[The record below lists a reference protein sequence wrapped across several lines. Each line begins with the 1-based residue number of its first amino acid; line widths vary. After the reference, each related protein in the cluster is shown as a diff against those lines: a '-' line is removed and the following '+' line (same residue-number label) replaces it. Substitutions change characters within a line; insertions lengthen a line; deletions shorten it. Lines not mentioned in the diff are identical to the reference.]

1 MTSKK
6 SFEQVK
12 GLIESIEINN
22 FPYLKIIIVLT
33 KEDLQDKKE
42 INSDELQEFI
52 NSNSSFQKEELSSN
66 SKDNLPKLLYK
77 INSAVNGTNNNLPC
91 NFILEAEEL
100 KTSLIN
106 FDGSLSFIL
115 LGDSTVGKTCFYKR
129 YFKNE
134 FNEIDLPT
142 IGIDKETK
150 HVKIKNKSFKIS
162 LWDTAGQERF
172 KKLLPKNYYTN
183 ADGIFLLF
191 DLTNGATFE
200 SVSKWVK
207 DIKDNAK
214 KSKVVNDKET
224 GIIIYLIGNKIDLPD
239 REVTKEQIK
248 SLTNSLG
255 VKYFEISCKT
265 NMNLPEVIQNMIM
278 DCSINYSNLR
288 DAFSLDGSNKKKKK
302 KCC

>member
-1 MTSKK
+1 M
-6 SFEQVK
+6 
-12 GLIESIEINN
+12 
-22 FPYLKIIIVLT
+22 KIIIVLT
-33 KEDLQDKKE
+33 KTNLTDKKE
-42 INSDELQEFI
+42 INSDELQKFLK
-52 NSNSSFQKEELSSN
+52 SNSSFQNEEIFPN
-66 SKDNLPKLLYK
+66 SKENLSKLLNK
-77 INSAVNGTNNNLPC
+77 INSAVNETNNNLPC
-91 NFILEAEEL
+91 NIILEAVEL
-100 KTSLIN
+100 KTGLIN

-150 HVKIKNKSFKIS
+150 HVKIKNKSFRIS

-172 KKLLPKNYYTN
+172 KKLLPKNYYSN

-191 DLTNGATFE
+191 DLTNANSFE

-239 REVTKEQIK
+239 REVTREQIK

-265 NMNLPEVIQNMIM
+265 NMNLPEVILNMIM
-278 DCSINYSNLR
+278 DCSINYSYSGEG
-288 DAFSLDGSNKKKKK
+288 FSLQNTKKKKKK

>member
-1 MTSKK
+1 
-6 SFEQVK
+6 
-12 GLIESIEINN
+12 
-22 FPYLKIIIVLT
+22 LKIIFVLT
-33 KEDLQDKKE
+33 KTNLTDKKE
-42 INSDELQEFI
+42 VNSEELEKFLK
-52 NSNSSFQKEELSSN
+52 SNSSFQNEEIFPN
-66 SKDNLPKLLYK
+66 SKDNLTKLLNK
-77 INSAVNGTNNNLPC
+77 INSAINDTENNLPC
-91 NFILEAEEL
+91 NFISEAVEL
-100 KTSLIN
+100 KTGLIN

-115 LGDSTVGKTCFYKR
+115 LGDSTVGKTCFFKR

-150 HVKIKNKSFKIS
+150 HVKINNKSIKIS

-172 KKLLPKNYYTN
+172 KKLLPKNYYSN

-191 DLTNGATFE
+191 DLTNGDSFE

-214 KSKVVNDKET
+214 KSKVVNGKET
-224 GIIIYLIGNKIDLPD
+224 GVIIYIIGNKIDLPD
-239 REVTKEQIK
+239 REVTKEQIN

-265 NMNLPEVIQNMIM
+265 NMNLPEVILNMIM
-278 DCSINYSNLR
+278 DTSINSS
-288 DAFSLDGSNKKKKK
+288 FSGEGFPLQNSKKKKKK

>member
-1 MTSKK
+1 M
-6 SFEQVK
+6 
-12 GLIESIEINN
+12 
-22 FPYLKIIIVLT
+22 KIIFVLT
-33 KEDLQDKKE
+33 KTNLTDKKE
-42 INSDELQEFI
+42 VNSEELEKFLK
-52 NSNSSFQKEELSSN
+52 SNSSFQNEEIFPN
-66 SKDNLPKLLYK
+66 SKDNLTQLLNK
-77 INSAVNGTNNNLPC
+77 INSAINDTENNLPC
-91 NFILEAEEL
+91 NFISEAVEL
-100 KTSLIN
+100 KTGLIN

-115 LGDSTVGKTCFYKR
+115 LGDSTVGKTCFFKR

-150 HVKIKNKSFKIS
+150 HVKINNKSIKIS

-172 KKLLPKNYYTN
+172 KKLLPKNYYSN

-191 DLTNGATFE
+191 DLTNGDSFE

-214 KSKVVNDKET
+214 KSKVVNGKET
-224 GIIIYLIGNKIDLPD
+224 GVIIYIIGNKIDLPD
-239 REVTKEQIK
+239 REVTKEQIN

-265 NMNLPEVIQNMIM
+265 NMNLPEVILNMIM
-278 DCSINYSNLR
+278 DTSINSS
-288 DAFSLDGSNKKKKK
+288 FSGEGFPLQNSKKKKKK

>member
-1 MTSKK
+1 
-6 SFEQVK
+6 
-12 GLIESIEINN
+12 
-22 FPYLKIIIVLT
+22 LKIIIVLT
-33 KEDLQDKKE
+33 KTNLTDKKE
-42 INSDELQEFI
+42 VNSEELEKFLK
-52 NSNSSFQKEELSSN
+52 SNSSFQNEEIFPN
-66 SKDNLPKLLYK
+66 SKDNLTQLLNK
-77 INSAVNGTNNNLPC
+77 INSAINDTENNLPC
-91 NFILEAEEL
+91 NFISEAVEL
-100 KTSLIN
+100 KTGLIN

-115 LGDSTVGKTCFYKR
+115 LGDSTVGKTCFFKR

-150 HVKIKNKSFKIS
+150 HVKINNKSIKIS

-172 KKLLPKNYYTN
+172 KKLLPKNYYSN

-191 DLTNGATFE
+191 DLTNGDSFE

-214 KSKVVNDKET
+214 KSKVVNGKET
-224 GIIIYLIGNKIDLPD
+224 GVIIYIIGNKIDLPD
-239 REVTKEQIK
+239 REVTKEQIN

-265 NMNLPEVIQNMIM
+265 NMNLPEVILNMIM
-278 DCSINYSNLR
+278 DTSINSS
-288 DAFSLDGSNKKKKK
+288 FSGEGFPLQNSKKKKKK